1 MQYSRTGSAIAARTR
16 VGSCSSLNDGGS
28 PEGTHLA
35 GGTVPGYGGAMTVS
49 KLRRQLAWHAARLI
63 WTRQETDW
71 FQARSR
77 AIRELVRG
85 WVPPKD
91 LPQRSDIREQL
102 LRMET
107 QFAQPSGAVSD
118 VSSPAEARS
127 NATDAT
133 LLGRSEDRWS
143 YFASLLYPLENVRLP
158 RRIHPEGDA
167 LYHSLQVFELARAE
181 MPYDED
187 FLLAAL
193 LHAVGE
199 ALDRKEP
206 VEAGLA
212 ALESRISKRTAWL
225 IAHLDEAQGCLD
237 TTIGSRARRRLEQH
251 ESFQE
256 LLTLA
261 RCDRRGRQRGVVVPT
276 VQEALDYLRELAGA
290 CEGDEDSESRSWW

>member
-1 MQYSRTGSAIAARTR
+1 
-16 VGSCSSLNDGGS
+16 
-28 PEGTHLA
+28 
-35 GGTVPGYGGAMTVS
+35 MTVS

-85 WVPPKD
+85 WVPPKH

-107 QFAQPSGAVSD
+107 QFARPTGTVAD
-118 VSSPAEARS
+118 ASSPAEALS
-127 NATDAT
+127 NVSDAS
-133 LLGRSEDRWS
+133 LRERSEDRWS

-167 LYHSLQVFELARAE
+167 LYHSLQVFESARAE

-199 ALDRKEP
+199 ALDRREP

-212 ALESRISKRTAWL
+212 ALASRISDRTAWL
-225 IAHLDEAQGCLD
+225 IAHLDEAQRCLD
-237 TTIGSRARRRLEQH
+237 ATIGSRARRRLEQH
-251 ESFQE
+251 ESFPD
-256 LLTLA
+256 LLALA
-261 RCDRRGRQRGVVVPT
+261 RCDRRGRQAGVEVPT
-276 VQEALDYLRELAGA
+276 VQEALDYLRTLAGA
-290 CEGDEDSESRSWW
+290 CEGDEAAEGESWW